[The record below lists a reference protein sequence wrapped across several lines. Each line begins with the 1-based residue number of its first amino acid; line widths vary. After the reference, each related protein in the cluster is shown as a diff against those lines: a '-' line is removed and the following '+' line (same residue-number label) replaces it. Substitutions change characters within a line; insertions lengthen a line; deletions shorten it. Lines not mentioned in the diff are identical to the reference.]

1 MARFAILMYEDDGAW
16 AALPPARQQELYALY
31 GAYVEG
37 LRSRGAFVAGHSLGG
52 PAVRLVG
59 GAGGEVRV
67 DPDPAT
73 TNVLTGWFV
82 VEAPDAVAAVELAKG
97 CPALLHGERVVVRP
111 TGHGG

>member
-1 MARFAILMYEDDGAW
+1 MARFAILMYEDGGAW

-31 GAYVEG
+31 GAYVED
-37 LRSRGAFVAGHSLGG
+37 LRAKGAFVAGHSLGG

-59 GAGGEVRV
+59 GPGGTVAV
-67 DPDPAT
+67 DRDPT
-73 TNVLTGWFV
+73 TVNVLTGWFV
-82 VEAPDAVAAVELAKG
+82 VEAADASAALELAKA